1 MTFYNGTHYFGPTVI
16 LISLDG
22 FRQDYLQR
30 GITPNLIEFANQGS
44 ITFPNHWTLVT
55 GLYPEAHGIVGN
67 EFYDPA
73 LDEIFI
79 HKKVEISSQPKWW
92 KGEPIW
98 QTATKQGKKSAVVMW
113 PGSSVTSMA
122 PDYLMDYERGITAE
136 AKLDKVLDWLDLP
149 LEERPQMISVYVPQ
163 VDQKGHGGGPSG
175 SQLNG
180 VLKTVDDAIGHLL
193 QGLVQRHLDS
203 FVHVVIVSDHG
214 MADTNKTQG
223 IYYDEILSPESLSY
237 MMERE
242 AWPLLNIRPKRD
254 APPHAL
260 QQMYDELFQYQQ
272 QHPDTAHYRVFLREN
287 VPEAYHY
294 SNNDRIAPI
303 VMVPDVG
310 YAIVEK
316 GGYFPKGIH
325 GYDNLAEEMRAIF
338 MARGPRIDR
347 LLGRGSMLN
356 PFQNTEVYHF
366 VADIL
371 NLTPAPSNCTLCS
384 HFVSRQPDPVI

>member
-1 MTFYNGTHYFGPTVI
+1 MKLFSFRTWFSEKSLARDMTFYNGTHYFGPTVI

-30 GITPNLIEFANQGS
+30 GITPNLIEFANQGVQAEYLTPSFPS

-73 LDEIFI
+73 LDERFI
-79 HKKVEISSQPKWW
+79 HKKVEISSQTKWW
-92 KGEPIW
+92 KGEPVISPC
-98 QTATKQGKKSAVVMW
+98 TLPGATWTHALALIGIVDMANCHQARKKVSCRDVAW
-113 PGSSVTSMA
+113 FLG
-122 PDYLMDYERGITAE
+122 
-136 AKLDKVLDWLDLP
+136 DL
-149 LEERPQMISVYVPQ
+149 
-163 VDQKGHGGGPSG
+163 
-175 SQLNG
+175 
-180 VLKTVDDAIGHLL
+180 
-193 QGLVQRHLDS
+193 
-203 FVHVVIVSDHG
+203 HG
-214 MADTNKTQG
+214 MADSNKMQG

-254 APPHAL
+254 ASPHAL
-260 QQMYDELFQYQQ
+260 QQMYDELLQYQQ
-272 QHPDTAHYRVFLREN
+272 QHPDTAHYRVFLRKN

-303 VMVPDVG
+303 VMVLDVG

-325 GYDNLAEEMRAIF
+325 GYDNPAEEMRAIF

-356 PFQNTEVYHF
+356 PFQSTEVYHF

-384 HFVSRQPDPVI
+384 HCVSRQPDPVI